1 APAPRAYTT
10 YMTTLAR
17 LHTKRL
23 LARRREGK
31 TDLYSA
37 VHSRE
42 AYADLR
48 AQTEVEELVDNF
60 GDVALSHFA
69 RRMAQLDPERR
80 AAVVLAVTLGAA
92 WRQARSQRRLLR
104 GLPVAGRLP
113 GHPGVWLFEAGAP
126 LAFCAG
132 WLRPRVFVSR
142 AAVERLS
149 GAELRAVL
157 AHEAHHR

>member
-1 APAPRAYTT
+1 MSDAPAVPPAVHGLEAEVLDAVWEEGEAPVRTVMDRLNANAPAPRAYTT

-17 LHTKRL
+17 LHTKGL

-31 TDLYSA
+31 TDLYRA

-48 AQTEVEELVDNF
+48 AQAEVEELVDAF

-80 AAVVLAVTLGAA
+80 AAL
-92 WRQARSQRRLLR
+92 
-104 GLPVAGRLP
+104 
-113 GHPGVWLFEAGAP
+113 
-126 LAFCAG
+126 
-132 WLRPRVFVSR
+132 
-142 AAVERLS
+142 ERLARE
-149 GAELRAVL
+149 G
-157 AHEAHHR
+157 